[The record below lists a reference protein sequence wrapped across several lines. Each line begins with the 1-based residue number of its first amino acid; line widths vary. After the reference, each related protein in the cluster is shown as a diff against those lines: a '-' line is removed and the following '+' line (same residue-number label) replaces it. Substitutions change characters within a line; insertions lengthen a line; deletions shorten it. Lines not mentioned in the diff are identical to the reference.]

1 VGWGG
6 VVGGRRTGSFADKS
20 LSGNLSSQGTFSTSS
35 PILELSAGG
44 WFLIFDHFFRSSSNA
59 ITLATLTTFRK
70 STFSKLGTIFC
81 NAKTHKKT
89 HEGTRVS
96 MEVERTNS
104 RKRSNGTMFETWLLP
119 GLPAPGDVMH
129 RCV

>member
-1 VGWGG
+1 M
-6 VVGGRRTGSFADKS
+6 RARH
-20 LSGNLSSQGTFSTSS
+20 LSSQGTFSASL
-35 PILELSAGG
+35 PILESPAGG
-44 WFLIFDHFFRSSSNA
+44 LFLIVDHFFRSSSNA
-59 ITLATLTTFRK
+59 ITLATLATFRK
-70 STFSKLGTIFC
+70 STFSKAGTIFC
-81 NAKTHKKT
+81 KAKNNKKG
-89 HEGTRVS
+89 HEGRGRAQNKPSTRVS